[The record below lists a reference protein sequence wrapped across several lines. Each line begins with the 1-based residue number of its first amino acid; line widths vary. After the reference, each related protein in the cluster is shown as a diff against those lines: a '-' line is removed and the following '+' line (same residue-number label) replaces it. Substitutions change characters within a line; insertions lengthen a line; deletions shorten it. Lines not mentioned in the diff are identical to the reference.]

1 VSRSP
6 RAVAHALLG
15 RIRRDDAY
23 ANLVLAHAGELDG
36 LDSRDRALATL
47 LVYGTLQMEGSLD
60 AALAHVASKGE
71 VKAPPAVLD
80 ALRMGAYQVL
90 FTEIAEHAAV
100 GETVE
105 TVTTRPA
112 AKWRGLAN
120 AMLRAL
126 AREKE
131 GFPWVDRADD
141 PIGWLALTY
150 GHPRWLVERLSHTC
164 DEADLEALLAA
175 DNSPAPVHVRANTL
189 KTKRDDL
196 VGLLADRGY
205 EAEATD
211 LAPEGIVVHGPP
223 GVWREPEAGKL
234 FVVQDI
240 GAMLAPRLLAPA
252 PHERVLDMACGRCGK
267 ATHMAALM
275 GDEGTI
281 VGLDNV
287 EAKIRECR
295 QMAAGLGVT
304 IIDAR
309 QADARLWT
317 EGPGAGC
324 RTGFDAVL
332 LDAPC
337 SGTGTMRRRAELR
350 WRRTPDDIERLVELQ
365 RELIVAAA
373 SHAAP
378 GGRLCYAT
386 CSVLREENEQ
396 VVTWF
401 LEQRAGFDW
410 RLAESVQLW
419 PHRDGTDG
427 HFAALLARDELVA

>member
-1 VSRSP
+1 MSRSP

-15 RIRRDDAY
+15 RIRREDAY
-23 ANLVLAHAGELDG
+23 ANLVLAHADELDG
-36 LDSRDRALATL
+36 LDHRDRALTTL

-60 AALAHVASKGE
+60 TALAHVASKGE
-71 VKAPPAVLD
+71 VKAPPPVVD
-80 ALRMGAYQVL
+80 ALRMGAYQLL

-105 TVTTRPA
+105 TITTRPA

-126 AREKE
+126 ARERG
-131 GFPWVDRADD
+131 GFPWVDRASD
-141 PIGWLALTY
+141 PTGWLALTY
-150 GHPRWLVERLSHTC
+150 GHPRWLVERLSHAC
-164 DEADLEALLAA
+164 DEVDLEALLAA
-175 DNSPAPVHVRANTL
+175 DNAPAPVHVRANTL
-189 KTKRDDL
+189 KTTRDGL
-196 VGLLADRGY
+196 LGLLAGRGY
-205 EAEATD
+205 EVEPAE
-211 LAPEGIVVHGPP
+211 LAEEGIVVHGPA
-223 GVWREPEAGKL
+223 GVWREPEAGEL

-240 GAMLAPRLLAPA
+240 GAMLAPRLLAPR
-252 PHERVLDMACGRCGK
+252 PHERILDMACGRCGK

-275 GDEGTI
+275 RNEGTI

-295 QMAAGLGVT
+295 RMAAGLGVT

-309 QADARLWT
+309 QTDSRLWT
-317 EGPGAGC
+317 EGPAFGG
-324 RTGFDAVL
+324 RTGFDAIL

-350 WRRTPDDIERLVELQ
+350 WRRTPEDVERLVELQ
-365 RELIVAAA
+365 RELLLAAA

-378 GGRLCYAT
+378 EGRLCYAT

-396 VVTWF
+396 VVHWF
-401 LEQRAGFDW
+401 LEQPAGLDW

-427 HFAALLARDELVA
+427 HFAALLVRDELVA